1 MVLYLVPMLDV
12 MTTAKFSKMIVELS
26 NDLGVSLMDAI
37 VHYCDRNNIEI
48 ETAAKLCNKKV
59 KEQIK
64 VEAIELKMV
73 KYEH

>member
-1 MVLYLVPMLDV
+1 MLDV
-12 MTTAKFSKMIVELS
+12 MTTAKFSKMIVGLAD
-26 NDLGVSLMDAI
+26 NLDVSVMDAI

-64 VEAIELKMV
+64 EEAQELRMV
-73 KYEH
+73 KENF

>member
-1 MVLYLVPMLDV
+1 MTKGVPMLDV
-12 MTTAKFSKMIVELS
+12 MTTAKFSKMIVGLADNLE
-26 NDLGVSLMDAI
+26 VSVMDAI

-64 VEAIELKMV
+64 EEAQVLRMV
-73 KYEH
+73 KENF

>member
-1 MVLYLVPMLDV
+1 MLDV
-12 MTTAKFSKMIVELS
+12 MTTAKFSKMIVQLAD
-26 NDLGVSLMDAI
+26 DLGVSLMDAI

-64 VEAIELKMV
+64 DEAIELRMV

>member
-1 MVLYLVPMLDV
+1 MLDV